1 MATLG
6 RIVRNGSNGF
16 GLVELDQAKQDRLV
30 DLAIQK
36 NLEILQKCVRN
47 VHFWLIKN
55 NMHAI
60 YEHQLELSL
69 AVYQAVCLKVS
80 SLWGL
85 ELAKQ
90 IRQVKENGNG
100 GEG

>member
-1 MATLG
+1 MTTLG

-16 GLVELDQAKQDRLV
+16 GLVELDQVKQDQLV

-36 NLEILQKCVRN
+36 NLEILQKCVKN
-47 VHFWLIKN
+47 VHLWLIKN

-60 YEHQLELSL
+60 YEHQLELAL

-80 SLWGL
+80 SLWAL
-85 ELAKQ
+85 ELA
-90 IRQVKENGNG
+90 RQVRAVKQNGNG
-100 GEG
+100 EA